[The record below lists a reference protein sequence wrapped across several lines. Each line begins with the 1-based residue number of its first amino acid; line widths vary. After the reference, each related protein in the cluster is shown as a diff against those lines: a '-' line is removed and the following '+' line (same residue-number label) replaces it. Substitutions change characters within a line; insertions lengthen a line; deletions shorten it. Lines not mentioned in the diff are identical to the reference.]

1 MEKEKKQWNSN
12 TKEETDTK
20 TRYKKWMIGEIKTQK
35 WFTKGSS
42 IARDEA
48 ARTEK
53 SSALSSI

>member
-1 MEKEKKQWNSN
+1 
-12 TKEETDTK
+12 
-20 TRYKKWMIGEIKTQK
+20 MIGEIKTQK